1 MRSDPCTVSFVLEF
15 FIHPIVIALTNSY
28 HISSIPTTFGR
39 TNGGATDGTPSAN
52 AMDPP
57 PASTGPG
64 NGGIVEEVEATGAR
78 RTSSNNS
85 YSYSNSTHA
94 LAQGRTL
101 ARARDQAS
109 AHSNA
114 QNGQQADHQDQ
125 DHHIQDEQVYDDYL
139 LDGLGDDD
147 EDDDADANN
156 LNPDPNNPN
165 VDQYLAIPPTV
176 TQSDDEDDD
185 GADHIPQEGRSN
197 RATEEDEYDDNDVD
211 KEGAE
216 KDDDVGEDGEEKKTE
231 TNGVVFYEDVLDDE
245 DEEEDDHPAGVTD
258 PAGVPPTIEPESEVE
273 AEAGAGALVL
283 QEEGGNS
290 NIDALVG
297 AATAAATT
305 TTGPGGVL
313 HNTGVRAILTMAQA
327 QEGG

>member
-1 MRSDPCTVSFVLEF
+1 MLEF
-15 FIHPIVIALTNSY
+15 SFHLIVIALTNY
-28 HISSIPTTFGR
+28 NHIISIPTTFGR
-39 TNGGATDGTPSAN
+39 TNGGTTDGTPNAN
-52 AMDPP
+52 GMDPP
-57 PASTGPG
+57 PTSAGPG

-176 TQSDDEDDD
+176 TQSEDEDDD
-185 GADHIPQEGRSN
+185 GADHIPQEGRPSE
-197 RATEEDEYDDNDVD
+197 AVTTEDDE
-211 KEGAE
+211 
-216 KDDDVGEDGEEKKTE
+216 DDDEGEDDEEKKTDE
-231 TNGVVFYEDVLDDE
+231 TNGVVFYEDVPD
-245 DEEEDDHPAGVTD
+245 DEEEQEEDHPAGGTD
-258 PAGVPPTIEPESEVE
+258 LEGVPPAIEPD
-273 AEAGAGALVL
+273 AEAGAEAGALVL
-283 QEEGGNS
+283 QEGGGNS

-297 AATAAATT
+297 AATAAAAATTT
-305 TTGPGGVL
+305 TTGPDGVL
-313 HNTGVRAILTMAQA
+313 HNTGVRALLTMAQA
-327 QEGG
+327 QAREGV